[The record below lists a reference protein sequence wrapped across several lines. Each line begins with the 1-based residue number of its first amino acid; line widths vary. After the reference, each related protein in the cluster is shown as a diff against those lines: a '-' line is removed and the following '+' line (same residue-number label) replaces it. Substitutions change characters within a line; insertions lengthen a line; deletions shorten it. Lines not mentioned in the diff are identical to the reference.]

1 MKIYPKEKQRMIK
14 SIGSII
20 LIASF
25 STNIM
30 ASTYETN
37 HNLVPT
43 HSKVN
48 SNIQTSP
55 KIPKKVKS
63 MSELEQAIE
72 MATNQLITKFTVQA
86 TNINANQLEKY
97 DLYDHDTLGDYINGY
112 EVSGKYDS
120 VTREMKEIT
129 VTLDY
134 KIMYQVS
141 KIFREPMNGY
151 TISAEAQKVFIKTKS
166 IIKELGLKN
175 MKSDYEKEK
184 AVHDYIVAHTTYT
197 DANQITTD
205 ITNPIYGVDGVLL
218 NNNAVCQGYAE
229 TMKLFMDILGIECKI
244 VTGVGKENQPHA
256 WNLVKL
262 DNEWYHVDATWN
274 DPSPDIPGQI
284 LYSYFNVTDEMIKED
299 HIIDSNKTYPK
310 AKGTKYFYYNDKV
323 ISQTKEDF
331 EKQMSEMAS
340 NKEETGEIY
349 CNYKIDINQLEKV
362 LDTLVARYKMK
373 IKYAVVGRVFY
384 FEATY

>member
-1 MKIYPKEKQRMIK
+1 MIK

-48 SNIQTSP
+48 NNIQTP
-55 KIPKKVKS
+55 TKMPTKVKS
-63 MSELEQAIE
+63 MSELEKAIE
-72 MATNQLITKFTVQA
+72 IATNQLITKFTVQA

>member
-1 MKIYPKEKQRMIK
+1 MKIYSKEKQRMIK

-48 SNIQTSP
+48 NNIQTP
-55 KIPKKVKS
+55 TKMPTKVKS
-63 MSELEQAIE
+63 MSELEKAIE
-72 MATNQLITKFTVQA
+72 IATNQLITKFTVQA